1 MANSII
7 TNAKYPSNPQLFAVS
22 LHKIAGIGVDEENP
36 NFKPNYRR
44 AEPTWK
50 VFIYTSGKDADGEMV
65 GPIVAGVF
73 GSEDDVNDFINSK
86 IVELCALID
95 WSQQGQYSPES
106 DSAAPVVVEQYP
118 NRGQTDIP
126 ISSPIVIR
134 VQDLLP
140 GVGVDP
146 STVVMTVDG
155 FDVVPTATGNKFDYT
170 FTFKPRPIFF
180 E

>member
-1 MANSII
+1 MANTWII
-7 TNAKYPSNPQLFAVS
+7 NNKYPSNPQLFAVS
-22 LHKIAGIGVDEENP
+22 LHKIAGIGVDENNP
-36 NFKPNYRR
+36 NFKPNYRN

-65 GPIVAGVF
+65 GPLVAGVF
-73 GSEDDVNDFINSK
+73 GSEDDVNDFINAK
-86 IVELCALID
+86 IAELCALID

-106 DSAAPVVVEQYP
+106 DSAAPAVVEQYP
-118 NRGQTDIP
+118 LRGQTGVS

-140 GVGVDP
+140 AVGIDP

-155 FDVVPTATGNKFDYT
+155 FEVVPNVSGNKFDYT